1 MTDSTVRT
9 HSGRRLGDLT
19 IDALRRG
26 DLAADD
32 FRISRETL
40 DRQAAAA
47 QQAGYRQLAES
58 LRRAAELTGMPNQEV
73 LGIYNKLRPGRATH
87 AELMSLADRLEKTQN
102 MPLVAA
108 FIREA
113 AEAYRQRGIA
123 KSE

>member
-1 MTDSTVRT
+1 MTDSSVRT

-26 DLAADD
+26 NLAADD

-40 DRQAAAA
+40 DRQASAAE
-47 QQAGYRQLAES
+47 QAGYYQLAES
-58 LRRAAELTGMPNQEV
+58 LRRAAELTGMSNRQV
-73 LGIYNKLRPGRATH
+73 LDVYNKMRPGRATY
-87 AELMSLADRLEKTQN
+87 AELISLADQLEKTQS

-113 AEAYRQRGIA
+113 AEAYRQRGVA
-123 KSE
+123 KNE